1 MQFFPTL
8 DFASDKL
15 YKFIKSGLDDY
26 HAKRNFDLGINNKT
40 NVSCLSP
47 YLRKRILH
55 EKLILNSC
63 LKDRELKQIEKF
75 VQEVFGEHTGRVGW
89 KEEKP
94 FGKTMSQGSR
104 TLKVKN
110 NLNY

>member
-63 LKDRELKQIEKF
+63 LKDRELKHIEKF
-75 VQEVFGEHTGRVGW
+75 V
-89 KEEKP
+89 
-94 FGKTMSQGSR
+94 
-104 TLKVKN
+104 
-110 NLNY
+110 